1 MNIWQ
6 ISQEL
11 QSVIDELEENGGE
24 LTEDLEDR
32 LTVSQAD
39 FKTKVKSYGEVIKHI
54 EGDIKLIDEEIAR
67 LKDLKESKKKAIDRL
82 SKVIIWAIDMFG
94 ETTKSGGKFVDYGT
108 GKISVRNTEKVEV
121 DTDATDTAV
130 KNFLSYLSMLDYT
143 NELDNYNGISPDSV
157 IEALKEGDT
166 PVSLTPEELNTIN
179 ASFSFDIPLNTIM
192 YGKGF
197 EFIRHFTKFISSYK
211 AKSNMNKTE
220 LKNVLKEDVTLP
232 HIASIVKNQTISIK

>member
-32 LTVSQAD
+32 LTVSQTD
-39 FKTKVKSYGEVIKHI
+39 FKTKVKSYSEVIKHI

-67 LKDLKESKKKAIDRL
+67 LKDLKESKKKTIDRL
-82 SKVIIWAIDMFG
+82 SKVIIWAVDMFG

-121 DTDATDTAV
+121 DTDTTDTAV

-143 NELDNYNGISPDSV
+143 NELDNCNGVDCHDLCN
-157 IEALKEGDT
+157 ALAESDT
-166 PVSLTPEELNTIN
+166 PVTITDDELATITAN
-179 ASFSFDIPLNTIM
+179 FSFDVPLKDLL
-192 YGKGF
+192 YGRGF
-197 EFIRHFTKFISSYK
+197 DFIRHFTKFIRAYK

-220 LKNVLKEDVTLP
+220 LKNILKEDVTLP